1 MDWLAEWLR
10 EIIFIV
16 LIAVFID
23 LLLPNRAMER
33 YVKFV
38 VSLLIL
44 LTLLS
49 PVMRFFSAD
58 AKDQLEAAFATSWDG
73 LGGDSP
79 GQSTEVILQQGEK
92 LRQKQESEAL
102 AWAGEEAA
110 RQMKQQIERSTGQQ
124 VDRVTVKLRT
134 EPAKAQA
141 GAGKTTPPAAEPV
154 ISEVEVVMA
163 QVKPEEEGA
172 DPGAAGRGPEVSIA
186 PVDKIQI
193 SVNTKENSGEP
204 RGAQDQTE
212 SQTSTAM
219 AGSVEDEIAAGELAE
234 SRDNSKGDGGSA
246 ATPLVSQIEELLQ
259 QNWGVAKEAVT
270 VLGAANLTEDN
281 AGR

>member
-1 MDWLAEWLR
+1 MDWLADWLR

-73 LGGDSP
+73 LGSDSP
-79 GQSTEVILQQGEK
+79 GQSTEAILQQGEK

-110 RQMKQQIERSTGQQ
+110 RQMKEQIERSTGQQ
-124 VDRVTVKLRT
+124 VDRVSVKLRT
-134 EPAKAQA
+134 EPAKAPD
-141 GAGKTTPPAAEPV
+141 GADGMNPQAAEPI
-154 ISEVEVVMA
+154 ISSVEVVMA

-186 PVDKIQI
+186 PVEKIKI
-193 SVNTKENSGEP
+193 SVNARDSASLGIPKAKPKRKAARRWPAPVTKRRTEP
-204 RGAQDQTE
+204 
-212 SQTSTAM
+212 
-219 AGSVEDEIAAGELAE
+219 
-234 SRDNSKGDGGSA
+234 
-246 ATPLVSQIEELLQ
+246 P
-259 QNWGVAKEAVT
+259 
-270 VLGAANLTEDN
+270 
-281 AGR
+281 

>member
-73 LGGDSP
+73 LGAISR
-79 GQSTEVILQQGEK
+79 VK
-92 LRQKQESEAL
+92 
-102 AWAGEEAA
+102 A
-110 RQMKQQIERSTGQQ
+110 RR
-124 VDRVTVKLRT
+124 
-134 EPAKAQA
+134 
-141 GAGKTTPPAAEPV
+141 
-154 ISEVEVVMA
+154 
-163 QVKPEEEGA
+163 
-172 DPGAAGRGPEVSIA
+172 
-186 PVDKIQI
+186 
-193 SVNTKENSGEP
+193 
-204 RGAQDQTE
+204 
-212 SQTSTAM
+212 
-219 AGSVEDEIAAGELAE
+219 
-234 SRDNSKGDGGSA
+234 
-246 ATPLVSQIEELLQ
+246 
-259 QNWGVAKEAVT
+259 
-270 VLGAANLTEDN
+270 
-281 AGR
+281 

>member
-1 MDWLAEWLR
+1 MNWLAEWLR

-73 LGGDSP
+73 LESDSQ
-79 GQSTEVILQQGEK
+79 GQSTEAILQQGEK

-134 EPAKAQA
+134 EPAKVQA
-141 GAGKTTPPAAEPV
+141 RAAGTTPPAAEPV

-163 QVKPEEEGA
+163 QVKLEEEGA

-186 PVDKIQI
+186 PVDKIKI
-193 SVNTKENSGEP
+193 RVNTKEISDESGGPQEQ
-204 RGAQDQTE
+204 AE
-212 SQTSTAM
+212 SPASTAM
-219 AGSVEDEIAAGELAE
+219 AGSGEDGVAAGEPAE
-234 SRDNSKGDGGSA
+234 SRDKSE

-259 QNWGVAKEAVT
+259 QNWGVDKEAVT
-270 VLGAANLTEDN
+270 VLGAANLNEAN

>member
-73 LGGDSP
+73 LGSDSQA
-79 GQSTEVILQQGEK
+79 QSTEAILQQGEK

-110 RQMKQQIERSTGQQ
+110 RQMKEQIERSTGQQ
-124 VDRVTVKLRT
+124 VDRVSVKLRT
-134 EPAKAQA
+134 EPVKTPA
-141 GAGKTTPPAAEPV
+141 GADGTNPNAAEPV
-154 ISEVEVVMA
+154 IASVEVVMA
-163 QVKPEEEGA
+163 QVKPKEGA
-172 DPGAAGRGPEVSIA
+172 DSGAAGRGPEVSIV
-186 PVDKIQI
+186 PVEKIKI
-193 SVNTKENSGEP
+193 SVNARDSAKAGDAEG
-204 RGAQDQTE
+204 QTE
-212 SQTSTAM
+212 AQSSAAM
-219 AGSVEDEIAAGELAE
+219 AGSGDEAQDGVAREAAAKPAVD
-234 SRDNSKGDGGSA
+234 R
-246 ATPLVSQIEELLQ
+246 LVSQIEELLQ
-259 QNWGVAKEAVT
+259 QNWGVDREAVT
-270 VLGAANLTEDN
+270 VLGAANPNEDN

>member
-1 MDWLAEWLR
+1 MDWLADWLR

-73 LGGDSP
+73 LGSDSP
-79 GQSTEVILQQGEK
+79 GQSTEAILQQGEK

-110 RQMKQQIERSTGQQ
+110 RQMKEQIERSTGQQ
-124 VDRVTVKLRT
+124 VDRVSVKLRT
-134 EPAKAQA
+134 EPAKAPD
-141 GAGKTTPPAAEPV
+141 GADGMNPQAAEPV
-154 ISEVEVVMA
+154 ISSVEVVMA

-186 PVDKIQI
+186 PVEKIKI
-193 SVNTKENSGEP
+193 SVNARDSAKAGDTEG
-204 RGAQDQTE
+204 QTE
-212 SQTSTAM
+212 AQSSAAM
-219 AGSVEDEIAAGELAE
+219 AGSGDEAQDGAALKADAKPPAD
-234 SRDNSKGDGGSA
+234 R
-246 ATPLVSQIEELLQ
+246 LVSQIEELLQ
-259 QNWGVAKEAVT
+259 QNWGVDQEAVT
-270 VLGAANLTEDN
+270 VLGAANPNEDN

>member
-1 MDWLAEWLR
+1 MDWLADWLR

-73 LGGDSP
+73 LGSDSP
-79 GQSTEVILQQGEK
+79 GQSTEAILQQGEK

-110 RQMKQQIERSTGQQ
+110 RQMKEQIERSTGQQ
-124 VDRVTVKLRT
+124 VDRVSVKLRT
-134 EPAKAQA
+134 EPAKAPD
-141 GAGKTTPPAAEPV
+141 GADGMNPQAAEPV
-154 ISEVEVVMA
+154 ISLVEVVMA

-186 PVDKIQI
+186 PVEKIKI
-193 SVNTKENSGEP
+193 SVNARDSAKVGDTEG
-204 RGAQDQTE
+204 QTE
-212 SQTSTAM
+212 AQSSAAM
-219 AGSVEDEIAAGELAE
+219 AGSGDEAQDGAALKADAKPPAD
-234 SRDNSKGDGGSA
+234 R
-246 ATPLVSQIEELLQ
+246 LVSQIEELLQ
-259 QNWGVAKEAVT
+259 QNWGVDKEAVT
-270 VLGAANLTEDN
+270 VLGAANPNEDN

>member
-1 MDWLAEWLR
+1 VDWLAGWLR

-73 LGGDSP
+73 LGNDSA

-110 RQMKQQIERSTGQQ
+110 RQMKEQIERSTGQQ

-134 EPAKAQA
+134 EPVKAPT
-141 GAGKTTPPAAEPV
+141 GADATHPLAAEPV
-154 ISEVEVVMA
+154 ISSVEVVMA
-163 QVKPEEEGA
+163 QAKPEGDA
-172 DPGAAGRGPEVSIA
+172 APGAAGRGPEVSIA
-186 PVDKIQI
+186 PVEKIKI
-193 SVNTKENSGEP
+193 SVNTDSGKAGDAE
-204 RGAQDQTE
+204 GQNEAQ
-212 SQTSTAM
+212 SSAAM
-219 AGSVEDEIAAGELAE
+219 AGSGDEAGGETDPEANAK
-234 SRDNSKGDGGSA
+234 SGGKP
-246 ATPLVSQIEELLQ
+246 ATNQLVVQIEELLQ
-259 QNWGVAKEAVT
+259 QSWGVDKEAIT
-270 VLGAANLTEDN
+270 VLGAVNPSEDH

>member
-1 MDWLAEWLR
+1 MDWLADWLR

-73 LGGDSP
+73 LGSDSP
-79 GQSTEVILQQGEK
+79 GQSTEAILQQGEK

-110 RQMKQQIERSTGQQ
+110 RQMKEQIERSTGQQ
-124 VDRVTVKLRT
+124 VDRVSVKLRT
-134 EPAKAQA
+134 EPAKAPD
-141 GAGKTTPPAAEPV
+141 GADGMNPQAAEPI
-154 ISEVEVVMA
+154 ISSVEVVMA

-186 PVDKIQI
+186 PVEKIKI
-193 SVNTKENSGEP
+193 SVNARDSAKVGDTEG
-204 RGAQDQTE
+204 QTE
-212 SQTSTAM
+212 AQSSAAM
-219 AGSVEDEIAAGELAE
+219 AGSGDEAQDGAALKADAKPPAD
-234 SRDNSKGDGGSA
+234 R
-246 ATPLVSQIEELLQ
+246 LVSQIEELLQ
-259 QNWGVAKEAVT
+259 QNWGVDKEAVT
-270 VLGAANLTEDN
+270 VLGAANPNEDN
-281 AGR
+281 DGR